1 MRICVIL
8 EGCYPYVT
16 GGVSTWIHQY
26 MKAMP
31 HHEFV
36 VWAIGANASDRGKFK
51 YELPANVVE
60 VKEIFLDEAFSMRF
74 RKEKYKFSEEEPS
87 GILSTVRNRIGS
99 FCSRCIMIGRYRR
112 LLF

>member
-74 RKEKYKFSEEEPS
+74 RKEKYKFNLF
-87 GILSTVRNRIGS
+87 ILYHIKRGKSSVVPD
-99 FCSRCIMIGRYRR
+99 FPLVVC
-112 LLF
+112 